1 MFNPAKILW
10 TEQVYFVGVA
20 ITTLYIVKPEPI
32 INISPHVIKN
42 IISN

>member
-1 MFNPAKILW
+1 MFDPAEILR
-10 TEQVYFVGVA
+10 TEQIYFVSVA
-20 ITTLYIVKPEPI
+20 ITSLHILTPEPI